1 MFKRML
7 LAGAATAFIASGAY
21 AADIIE
27 PAAYDWSGP
36 YLGLQ
41 AGYGWGENDI
51 RNETLPPDTTNE
63 TLQRGGSDPLVTDPS
78 RDGSIKL
85 GDFIGGLHA
94 GYSWQSDS
102 LVLGAEGDIEY
113 SGLSGDTRYYL
124 APPEEGFTPAGKI
137 EQDIN
142 WLGSLRVRAGL
153 AFDRALV
160 YATGGLAVGDIDMKV
175 TNTDEHSV
183 DATETAWGW
192 TIGGGFEF
200 ALTDA
205 VSARIEYRYTDLAGT
220 DVGSPIE
227 KLGEKVEFDN
237 DFHAVRAGLSWH
249 F

>member
-1 MFKRML
+1 MFKRIV
-7 LAGAATAFIASGAY
+7 LAGAATAFIVSGAQ
-21 AADIIE
+21 AADIVE
-27 PAAYDWSGP
+27 PAAYDWTGP

-41 AGYGWGENDI
+41 AGYGWGENDV
-51 RNETLPPDTTNE
+51 RNEALPPDTSGAV
-63 TLQRGGSDPLVTDPS
+63 LRGGDPLVTNPS
-78 RDGSIKL
+78 RDGSIEL

-94 GYSWQSDS
+94 GYNWQSDS

-124 APPEEGFTPAGKI
+124 APPEEGFTPAGRL

-142 WLGSLRVRAGL
+142 WLGSLRLRAGF

-175 TNTDEHSV
+175 TNTDEPST

-192 TIGGGFEF
+192 TIGGGVEY
-200 ALTDA
+200 ALSDA
-205 VSARIEYRYTDLAGT
+205 VSARIEYRYTDLDST

-237 DFHAVRAGLSWH
+237 DFHAVRAGLSWR